1 MNAEDRKIL
10 GEHGQILARLDEKA
24 ANTWRTVEDIKAG
37 QEKQN
42 GRLRKVE
49 GRVLWLTGA
58 GIVLASGVGVALV
71 RVLT

>member
-1 MNAEDRKIL
+1 MKPQEQDELLI
-10 GEHGQILARLDEKA
+10 RLDEKS
-24 ANTWRTVEDIKAG
+24 NNIWRTVEDIKAG

-42 GRLRKVE
+42 GRLRRVE

>member
-1 MNAEDRKIL
+1 MNAEDRKIM

-24 ANTWRTVEDIKAG
+24 ANTWRTVEEIKKS
-37 QEKQN
+37 QDKQN
-42 GRLRKVE
+42 GRLRRVE

-58 GIVLASGVGVALV
+58 GIVLASGVGAALV